1 MIGRYTPLPNTQPTK
16 PQPWSPSKPCAT
28 SKTGTVLAPINVTIT
43 KAVVDALLM
52 KRAGN
57 KNPALLIVVCSSR
70 ETEASYHHPAI
81 SRY

>member
-1 MIGRYTPLPNTQPTK
+1 MI
-16 PQPWSPSKPCAT
+16 
-28 SKTGTVLAPINVTIT
+28 TVLAPINVTIT